1 MKKWVMIL
9 LVVLVSLG
17 TGAGY
22 YYYNYIYKAPGA
34 EENREL
40 AETNSAYEYLIYD
53 AGNRMAIKG
62 YKYRVLINPVGG
74 GSDTGVISGALKE
87 SDAVLGVAR
96 YVESL
101 NEDESL
107 GIFMT
112 RDTDTNPSY
121 DQRVS
126 FIKEVD
132 PDMIIELK
140 LNSSDDASVM
150 GTSMWYDDGY
160 YDYHLVN
167 SHLAD
172 VMEKSVVTRIGGVAE
187 GIFPLAD
194 DTSELVKD
202 VRRPAVVIKM
212 GYATNAKE
220 AEALLSETYRSN
232 IALGILDA
240 IKEIRG
246 IEDEPEAAETG
257 SDEDATTDAGS
268 GEATTDSGSGE
279 AVAGTGEEQ

>member
-9 LVVLVSLG
+9 LILLVSLG

-22 YYYNYIYKAPGA
+22 YYYNYIYKAAGSTG
-34 EENREL
+34 NREL

-87 SDAVLGVAR
+87 SDAALGVAR

-112 RDTDTNPSY
+112 RDTDTNPTF
-121 DQRVS
+121 DQRIS
-126 FIKEVD
+126 FIEEVD
-132 PDMIIELK
+132 PDIIIELR
-140 LNSSDDASVM
+140 LNSSDDTSVM

-172 VMEKSVVTRIGGVAE
+172 VMERSVVTRIGGVAE
-187 GIFPLAD
+187 GIFPLSA
-194 DTSELVKD
+194 DTSEFVSNI
-202 VRRPAVVIKM
+202 RRPAVVIKM

-232 IALGILDA
+232 LALGILDA
-240 IKEIRG
+240 IREIRG
-246 IEDEPEAAETG
+246 VEAEPQETETAG
-257 SDEDATTDAGS
+257 DDAVTD
-268 GEATTDSGSGE
+268 E
-279 AVAGTGEEQ
+279 AVATEGTEQ